1 MGTVLPPPPPALG
14 PRPPSAR
21 CTCRALSGPLREL
34 SFVFGRWLW
43 RTVRF
48 SVSGALLSLLF
59 VLPVGELPLRLSRA
73 LVNIEIASM
82 LPRSQE
88 REGGFSFS
96 LLRPRHSEAGLPTTA
111 VRSRRGDPRAAGLPL
126 SHTQQTTLRTKAG
139 EARADSLKAIC
150 YRWLRERR
158 PEPPAPR
165 EGRAGNAGDVLLTL
179 ELSARPWLKVTLR
192 EEAPGNSPM
201 EGSGC
206 PPTPWCAE
214 FFILLV
220 SNTQ

>member
-1 MGTVLPPPPPALG
+1 MQQG
-14 PRPPSAR
+14 
-21 CTCRALSGPLREL
+21 C
-34 SFVFGRWLW
+34 
-43 RTVRF
+43 
-48 SVSGALLSLLF
+48 
-59 VLPVGELPLRLSRA
+59 
-73 LVNIEIASM
+73 
-82 LPRSQE
+82 
-88 REGGFSFS
+88 
-96 LLRPRHSEAGLPTTA
+96 H
-111 VRSRRGDPRAAGLPL
+111 
-126 SHTQQTTLRTKAG
+126 SHTQQTTLRTEAG

-179 ELSARPWLKVTLR
+179 GLSARPWLKVALR

-214 FFILLV
+214 FYTLGVKHTVNARERERIWELKNKRAKI
-220 SNTQ
+220 SNKGKLIKKAK

>member
-1 MGTVLPPPPPALG
+1 MGLNAQPVVCTTFSSTLEAPPVGTVLPPPPPALG

-21 CTCRALSGPLREL
+21 CTCRALSGPLGEL

-88 REGGFSFS
+88 REGGFSFPPPPPT
-96 LLRPRHSEAGLPTTA
+96 LRGGPAHDSGALSQGRPSCSRAATLPHATNNFEDKG
-111 VRSRRGDPRAAGLPL
+111 RRGPSRLAQSYLLSLAAG
-126 SHTQQTTLRTKAG
+126 T
-139 EARADSLKAIC
+139 
-150 YRWLRERR
+150 
-158 PEPPAPR
+158 
-165 EGRAGNAGDVLLTL
+165 
-179 ELSARPWLKVTLR
+179 
-192 EEAPGNSPM
+192 SP
-201 EGSGC
+201 
-206 PPTPWCAE
+206 
-214 FFILLV
+214 
-220 SNTQ
+220 